1 MFQNLIKKFW
11 SVSKKDSE
19 SLFPTPIYALGL
31 TDKKM
36 TFLNGAE
43 SFLVRNLLHDI
54 FLGFCKEN

>member
-43 SFLVRNLLHDI
+43 SFLVRNLLHRY
-54 FLGFCKEN
+54 FLRLL